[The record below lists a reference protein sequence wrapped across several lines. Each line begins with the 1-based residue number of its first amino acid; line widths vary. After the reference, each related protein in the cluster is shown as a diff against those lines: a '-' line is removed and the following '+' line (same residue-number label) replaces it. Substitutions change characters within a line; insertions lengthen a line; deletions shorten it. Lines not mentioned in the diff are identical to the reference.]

1 MLSDLLFR
9 LRALFRRRAV
19 EAELDEELRFH
30 FERQVEKFLA
40 SGLPREEA
48 TRRARLA
55 FGGFDQVKESCRRAR
70 GVDFLET
77 SLQDLRFGLRTLR
90 KDPTFSVIAVV
101 TLALGIG
108 ANTALF
114 SIVNGVLIN
123 PLPYPHP
130 ERLVRLH
137 ESKPNFDA
145 GSIPYP
151 NFRDWQKQNHSFS
164 AVAIS
169 RNVSFVL
176 SGRGDPERLK
186 GELITADFL
195 PLLGVKPL
203 LGRGLA
209 PGEDEIGAAPVAL
222 IGEELWKRRFGSAPG
237 VLGQT
242 LILNGKAYAIA
253 GVLPAGFDLP
263 VPSFR
268 PGDVYVPFGQWDH
281 PLLRKRNAGLG
292 IHGIGLLAPG
302 VTIDQARADMDRV
315 TRNLA
320 LAYPDADK
328 GIGAKLAPLK
338 QEMVGDVQPFLL
350 LLLSAVGFV
359 LLIACVNVANL
370 LLARSTHRA
379 RELALRAALG
389 ASQGRV
395 IRQLL
400 TESVLLAAAGGGLGL
415 LMAAWGTRAALAA
428 LPSALPR
435 AAEIGLDARVL
446 VFTLAV
452 SLAAGILFGLV
463 PAWKASQAD
472 PHQTLKE
479 GGRGASGGRRRAQ
492 DLFVLAE
499 IAMALVLV
507 IGAGLMIRSLAVL
520 WSASPGFRPDHV
532 LKFGFT
538 MPASA
543 KTASPAVI
551 RAALRELDADLAAVP
566 GLEAVSLS
574 DGALPMDSDDEQL
587 FWLAGR
593 PKPASEDAMS
603 WAVSYMVEPD
613 YLKVMGIPLE
623 RGRFF
628 TPHDDERSPLVAVVD
643 DVFARKFF
651 AAEDPIHKR
660 LELNGGAGQA
670 EIVGVV
676 GHVKQWGLAE
686 DDTHPL
692 RAQLYLAFRQMP
704 DARVAFAPGA
714 DVVVRATGERAALVE
729 AVRRVAKGMNG
740 VVYGAQTMD
749 ELVSRSLAARRFSM
763 ILLGLFAALAVV
775 LASVGI
781 YGVIA
786 YLVGHKTQEIGVRL
800 ALGAQRGDVLALVL
814 SEGLKMA
821 VIGVAMGLAAAL
833 ALTRLMAKLL
843 YGVSAT
849 DPPTFAGV
857 AIVVTMVA
865 LAACYIPARRAL
877 RVDPMVALRC
887 E

>member
-9 LRALFRRRAV
+9 VRAIFRRRAV

-30 FERQVEKFLA
+30 FERQVEKYVG

-48 TRRARLA
+48 RRRARLA

-77 SLQDLRFGLRTLR
+77 SAQDLRFGLRTLR
-90 KDPTFSVIAVV
+90 KDPAFSVIAVV

-123 PLPYPHP
+123 ALPYPHP

-137 ESKPNFDA
+137 ESKPNFEA
-145 GSIPYP
+145 GSVSYP

-164 AVAIS
+164 AIAIS

-176 SGRGDPERLK
+176 TGKGDPERVK
-186 GELITADFL
+186 GEFITADFL

-209 PGEDEIGAAPVAL
+209 PGEDEIGAGPVAL
-222 IGEELWKRRFGSAPG
+222 LGEELWKRKLGSAPD
-237 VLGQT
+237 VLGKT
-242 LILNGKAYAIA
+242 VILNGKAYAIV
-253 GVLPAGFDLP
+253 GVVPASFDLP
-263 VPSFR
+263 LPSFQ
-268 PGDVYVPFGQWDH
+268 PADVYAPIGQWDH
-281 PLLRKRNAGLG
+281 PFLRKRNAGLG
-292 IHGIGLLAPG
+292 IHGIGLLRPG
-302 VTIDQARADMDRV
+302 VTIERARADMDRV

-328 GIGAKLAPLK
+328 GIGAKLVPLK
-338 QEMVGDVQPFLL
+338 QEMVGEVKPFLL
-350 LLLSAVGFV
+350 LLLGAVAFV

-415 LMAAWGTRAALAA
+415 LVAGWGTRAALGA

-452 SLAAGILFGLV
+452 SLVAGVVFGLV
-463 PAWKASQAD
+463 PAWKAAQAD

-532 LKFGFT
+532 LKFAFT

-543 KTASPAVI
+543 KTASPDAI
-551 RAALRELDADLAAVP
+551 RAALRELDARLAAAP
-566 GLEAVSLS
+566 GVIAVSLS
-574 DGALPMDSDDEQL
+574 DGALPMAGDDEQL
-587 FWLAGR
+587 FWPAGH

-603 WAVSYMVEPD
+603 WALKYVVEPD
-613 YLKVMGIPLE
+613 YLKVMGVPLE

-628 TPHDDERSPLVAVVD
+628 TAHDDERAPRVAVVD

-651 AAEDPIHKR
+651 GTEDPIHKR
-660 LELNGGAGQA
+660 LELDGGAGQV
-670 EIVGVV
+670 EIVGLV
-676 GHVKQWGLAE
+676 GHVKQWGLAQ
-686 DDTHPL
+686 DDTHAL
-692 RAQLYLAFRQMP
+692 RAQLYLAFRQMS
-704 DARVAFAPGA
+704 DAGVAFAPGA
-714 DVVVRATGERAALVE
+714 EGVVRAAGASAGLLDVL
-729 AVRRVAKGMNG
+729 RRVAKEMNG
-740 VVYGAQTMD
+740 VVYGVRTMD
-749 ELVSRSLAARRFSM
+749 ELVSAALAARRFSM

-800 ALGAQRGDVLALVL
+800 ALGAQRGDVLGLVL
-814 SEGLKMA
+814 GEGVKMA
-821 VIGVAMGLAAAL
+821 ALGVAVGLAAAL
-833 ALTRLMAKLL
+833 GLTRLMASLL

-857 AIVVTMVA
+857 AIAVMMVA
-865 LAACYIPARRAL
+865 LAASYIPARRAT